1 MVFLSGDV
9 NTATVSDLWQGII
22 GRMTTMLKH
31 CLIPSLI
38 IPVCGFM
45 PLLEAALLADEGR
58 ANFECRWNDGEIVID
73 GRADEVPW
81 GKAQE
86 IEGFSLPWLGEAARP
101 AKSATR
107 ARLLWDR
114 ENFYFFATMEDSD
127 LYADVK
133 EHDGVTWEN
142 DVFELFFKP
151 ADDKPGYYE
160 FQVNAAGTIMDMFLP
175 RRGSGG
181 HRRFKNDGDFHVEAK
196 VSLDGTLNHWQDHDK
211 SWSVEGRIPW
221 TDFLRTGGR
230 PSSGEAW
237 KFALCRYDYSVDF
250 EGPELS
256 TCAPLRSQPPD
267 FHHYEDY
274 AALAFK
280 GPSPQTT
287 LRPHGIERYVPVAT
301 SRVIG
306 SPDPPLPYR
315 AQRVLPELRLSFPVF
330 VITEPETQ
338 ALWILDQP
346 FSYGPTRL
354 ARTIGDPGSGKLETL
369 LQMDEGLAYS
379 LAFHPDFR
387 QNGHVFLGANTTS
400 GSHRRSTRI
409 TRYTVGR
416 EAPHALDPASALTI
430 IEWPS
435 AGHDGAALAFGRDRM
450 LYITSGDG
458 TSDSDTDV
466 VGQDLSRLTAKVLR
480 IDVDHPAA
488 DKPYSVPADNP
499 FVNVAGAR
507 PETWAFGLRNPW
519 RMTTDPATGQIWI
532 GSNGQDL
539 WEHVFLLRRGANYGW
554 SVFEGS
560 HPFYLQRKL
569 ADVPHTPPTAE
580 HPHSEARS
588 LTGGVVYHGK
598 KLPELRG
605 AYLYGDYSTG
615 KIWGLRHDGDKV
627 VWHKELADTTLA
639 ITAFALDAEGELLIA
654 DHRGNGEGGFYTLA
668 PNADEN
674 TQAAFPRR
682 LSETGLFRS
691 VPGHVM
697 QPGAIPYDV
706 NAPLW
711 SDGAY
716 KQRWLVLPPTMIEDG
731 HEVSAR
737 IPFSLDRNWDL
748 PERTVLVKSFALER
762 DEGRPES
769 RHWIETRLLTRQQGE
784 WAGYS
789 YRWNEQQTDAVLVGK
804 EGADQEF
811 LIRTADGDRRQTWH
825 YPSRSECMVCHSRA
839 ANFVLGLS
847 ALQLNRD
854 FNYGGVVDNQ
864 LRVFEHLGLLRVDYG
879 AEAAEYLRQQLRA
892 SGMSAED
899 ATKHVAEATASRGQR
914 SAVASDRLARSPE
927 HYERLVD
934 PYDDREPL
942 DRRARAYLHAN
953 CSQCHVEAGGGN
965 AQFDLHYSTAR
976 DKMRLIGAE
985 PLHDRFGIEGAKLVA
1000 AGDPDR
1006 SVLLRRISTRG
1017 PGQMPQLAT
1026 SIVDQR
1032 AVELIRAW
1040 IKEMVAPDI
1049 DDRRCGGAAACGLA
1063 E

>member
-1 MVFLSGDV
+1 
-9 NTATVSDLWQGII
+9 
-22 GRMTTMLKH
+22 MTTTLKH
-31 CLIPSLI
+31 RLARFLITPLCSFL
-38 IPVCGFM
+38 
-45 PLLEAALLADEGR
+45 PLLEAALLADERR
-58 ANFECRWNDGEIVID
+58 ADFECRWNDGEIVID

-81 GKAQE
+81 SKAQE
-86 IEGFSLPWLGEAARP
+86 IKGFSLPWLGEPARP
-101 AKSATR
+101 AQSATR

-114 ENFYFFATMEDSD
+114 ENLYFFAAMDDSD
-127 LYADVK
+127 LYADV
-133 EHDGVTWEN
+133 EEPDGVTWEN

-151 ADDKPGYYE
+151 ADGKPGYYE
-160 FQVNAAGTIMDMFLP
+160 FQVNAAGAIMDMFVP

-181 HRRFKNDGDFHVEAK
+181 YRRFKGDGAFHIEAK
-196 VSLDGTLNHWQDHDK
+196 VSLDGTLNRWQDRDK

-230 PSSGEAW
+230 PCSGETW

-256 TCAPLRSQPPD
+256 TCAPLRSQPPN
-267 FHHYEDY
+267 FHHHEDY
-274 AALAFK
+274 AALVFK
-280 GPSPQTT
+280 GPSQQTT
-287 LRPHGIERYVPVAT
+287 LRPYGIESYLPVAT

-315 AQRVLPELRLSFPVF
+315 AQRALPELRLSFPVF
-330 VITEPETQ
+330 VITAPEAQ
-338 ALWILDQP
+338 ALWIIDQP
-346 FSYGPTRL
+346 FSFGPTRL
-354 ARTIGDPGSGKLETL
+354 ARTTGDPGSGQLETL

-387 QNGHVFLGANTTS
+387 QNGYVFLGANTKS
-400 GSHRRSTRI
+400 GSSRRSTRI
-409 TRYTVGR
+409 TRYTVSR
-416 EAPHALDPASALTI
+416 AAPYALDPASAFTI

-435 AGHDGAALAFGRDRM
+435 AGHDGAALAFGHDRM

-466 VGQDLSRLTAKVLR
+466 VGQDLSRLTAKALR

-488 DKPYSVPADNP
+488 DRPYSVPPDNP

-519 RMTTDPATGQIWI
+519 RMTTDPVTGQIWI

-615 KIWGLRHDGDKV
+615 KIWGLRCDGDNV
-627 VWHKELADTTLA
+627 VWHKELADTSLA
-639 ITAFALDAEGELLIA
+639 ITAFALDADGELLIA
-654 DHRGNGEGGFYTLA
+654 DHRGSGQGGLYTLQ
-668 PNADEN
+668 PNADKN

-691 VPGHVM
+691 VAGHVM

-711 SDGAY
+711 SDGAD
-716 KQRWLVLPPTMIEDG
+716 KQRWLVLPPSMNQDG
-731 HEVSAR
+731 HEVAVR
-737 IPFSLDRNWDL
+737 IPFSLDRSWEL
-748 PERTVLVKSFALER
+748 PEQTVLVKSFALGGG
-762 DEGRPES
+762 EGKPEP
-769 RHWIETRLLTRQQGE
+769 RRWIETRLLMRQQGE

-789 YRWNEQQTDAVLVGK
+789 YRWNEQQTDAELVGQ
-804 EGADQEF
+804 EGADQEI
-811 LIRTADGDRRQTWH
+811 LIRTADGERRQIWH
-825 YPSRSECMVCHSRA
+825 FPSRGECMVCHSRA

-854 FNYGGVVDNQ
+854 FDYGGVVDNQ
-864 LRVFEHLGLLRVDYG
+864 LRVFEHLGLLRVDYR
-879 AEAAEYLRQQLRA
+879 AEAAEHLRQQLRA
-892 SGMSAED
+892 SGISAED
-899 ATKHVAEATASRGQR
+899 AAKRVAEASASRGQR
-914 SAVASDRLARSPE
+914 SAAPSDLLAQSPD
-927 HYERLVD
+927 HYERLAD
-934 PYDDREPL
+934 PYDNRERL

-965 AQFDLHYSTAR
+965 AQIDLHYSTAH
-976 DKMRLIGAE
+976 DKMRLIGVE
-985 PLHDRFGIEGAKLVA
+985 PLHARFGIEGAELIA
-1000 AGDPDR
+1000 AGNPDR
-1006 SVLLRRISTRG
+1006 SVLLRRMGMRG

-1026 SIVDQR
+1026 SLVDQR
-1032 AVELIRAW
+1032 AVEMIRAW
-1040 IKEMVAPDI
+1040 IQEMAATGI
-1049 DDRRCGGAAACGLA
+1049 DDCQSKGKAACCPA